1 MNIESLITQ
10 LIILFSIAFLGY
22 GAAKLNFLPKETNKV
37 LSAVVINVSNP
48 CSVLTSVMSGTRVI
62 TNGEVFTLLGVAIA
76 LHLLLIALAP
86 LLTKILH
93 IPEDRKNIF
102 YFMTVFGNYSYM
114 GFPVIT
120 ALFGVEALFL
130 AAIFV
135 LVFQI
140 FCYTYGVSLF
150 GQGKFQIKSLCS
162 PMIICTL
169 IAFAIYML
177 KLRVPEMVLNITKT
191 VSGITSPAAML
202 ALGFALAAVPLKWV
216 FTQFRTMIFALLRLT
231 VIPAVVFLLCSP
243 WMKNEL
249 MLGVTVA
256 LSAMPVATNTT
267 LMAARY
273 NGNESQAACGVFLS
287 TLMSVVIMPLMLG
300 LLFGLF

>member
-1 MNIESLITQ
+1 MNIEALINQ

-22 GAAKLNFLPKETNKV
+22 GAAKLRFLPKETNRV

-48 CSVLTSVMSGTRVI
+48 CSVLTSVMSGTRALS
-62 TNGEVFTLLGVAIA
+62 NGEVFTLLAVAVA

-86 LLTKILH
+86 LLSKALR
-93 IPEDRKNIF
+93 IPETQKSI
-102 YFMTVFGNYSYM
+102 YHFMTVFGNYSYM
-114 GFPVIT
+114 GFPIIT
-120 ALFGVEALFL
+120 ALFGIEALFL

-150 GQGKFQIKSLCS
+150 GQGKFQLKSLGS

-177 KLRVPEMVLNITKT
+177 RIPVPELILNVTKT

-202 ALGFALAAVPLKWV
+202 ALGFALAMVPLKWV
-216 FTQFRTMIFALLRLT
+216 FTQYKTMFFALLRLT
-231 VIPAVVFLLCSP
+231 IIPTVVFLLCSP
-243 WMKNEL
+243 WMTNEL

-273 NGNESQAACGVFLS
+273 NGNEGQAACGVFLS
-287 TLMSVVIMPLMLG
+287 TLLSVVTMPLMLG

>member
-1 MNIESLITQ
+1 MNIEALINQ
-10 LIILFSIAFLGY
+10 LIILFTIAFLGY
-22 GAAKLNFLPKETNKV
+22 GAAKLNFLPRETNKV

-48 CSVLTSVMSGTRVI
+48 CSVLTSVMSGTRVLS
-62 TNGEVFTLLGVAIA
+62 NGEVFTLLAVAIA
-76 LHLLLIALAP
+76 LHLLLIGLAP
-86 LLTKILH
+86 LLSKLLRTPK
-93 IPEDRKNIF
+93 EQKNI
-102 YFMTVFGNYSYM
+102 YHFMTVFGNYSYM

-135 LVFQI
+135 LVFQV

-150 GQGKFQIKSLCS
+150 GQGKFQLRSLCS

-169 IAFAIYML
+169 IAFVIYMF
-177 KLRVPEMVLNITKT
+177 RIPVPELVLNVTKT

-216 FTQFRTMIFALLRLT
+216 FTQFRTIIFALIRLT
-231 VIPAVVFLLCSP
+231 LIPTVVFLLCSP
-243 WMKNEL
+243 WMHNEL

-273 NGNESQAACGVFLS
+273 DGNEGQAACGVFLS
-287 TLMSVVIMPLMLG
+287 TLLSVVTMPLMLG
-300 LLFGLF
+300 ILFGLF